1 MKNLIWVICFSLF
14 ILSCTEEEEI
24 EFSSTPSIE
33 FIKISPQHVTALQD
47 EVILTV
53 MYRDGNGDIGE
64 NSPDVKNLFVT
75 DSRNQ
80 LVYSY
85 RVQQLAP
92 EESTIKIEGEL
103 NINLNVLTMVK
114 NDDEEE
120 ATFDVYLLDR
130 AGNKSNTITTSAVI
144 ISP

>member
-14 ILSCTEEEEI
+14 ILSCTKEEEI
-24 EFSSTPSIE
+24 EFSTPSIE

-85 RVQQLAP
+85 PVQQLAP

-103 NINLNVLTMVK
+103 NINLNVLTMV
-114 NDDEEE
+114 NDEEEE

>member
-1 MKNLIWVICFSLF
+1 
-14 ILSCTEEEEI
+14 
-24 EFSSTPSIE
+24 
-33 FIKISPQHVTALQD
+33 
-47 EVILTV
+47 

-85 RVQQLAP
+85 RIKQLTP